1 MDAPLFDPAGFRI
14 PPGVAHVCAGGETPF
29 LLRHDA
35 ALLAYARDKSLGEP
49 GRKAQETQVLRARDL
64 LAAAW
69 GVERGD
75 IGLCANVAEGV
86 GLVVE
91 SVDWREGGD
100 NLVVDPDEY
109 ASLVAPGALQRHPR
123 VEIRFARMSEPEAV
137 AAAVDARTRMIAV
150 SQVSYLTGERFDLLP
165 LRAIADRVGALL
177 VVDHTQA
184 AGYLP
189 IRPRLADFA
198 FAATYKWLLGMTGTA
213 VAYWNRARRPGWA
226 PATAG
231 WHSLAGGTA
240 RPDWRRAEEVA
251 LVPDAMRFARGNP
264 AHAAV
269 YVLGS
274 ALDYLGGFET
284 AAITRHVQGLTAA
297 LLEGLARAGIPTTTP
312 ADPAR
317 HGASVCIAHPQAGAL
332 AAALHERGVWAWN
345 GRGRVRFSFHGYNGM
360 ADVGRIL
367 AALAAI
373 GHPRG
378 VTPA

>member
-1 MDAPLFDPAGFRI
+1 MDPLFDPADFRI
-14 PPGVAHVCAGGETPF
+14 PPGIAHVCAGGETPF
-29 LLRHDA
+29 LRRHDA
-35 ALLAYARDKSLGEP
+35 ALTAYARDKSLGEP
-49 GRKAQETQVLRARDL
+49 GRKAQDAAVARARDL
-64 LAAAW
+64 AAAAW
-69 GVERGD
+69 GVERDD
-75 IGLCANVAEGV
+75 IGFCANVAEGV
-86 GLVVE
+86 SLVVE
-91 SVDWREGGD
+91 SLDWREGD
-100 NLVVDPDEY
+100 SLVVDPDEY
-109 ASLVAPGALQRHPR
+109 PSVLAPAALHRHPR
-123 VEIRFARMSEPEAV
+123 IGIRFARMNDPEAV
-137 AAAVDARTRMIAV
+137 AAAADARTRMIAV
-150 SQVSYLTGERFDLLP
+150 SHVSYLTGERFDLAP

-189 IRPRLADFA
+189 VRPDIADFA

-213 VAYWNRARRPGWA
+213 LACWNRARQPGWS

-240 RPDWRRAEEVA
+240 RPDWQGGEVA

-274 ALDYLGGFET
+274 ALGYLGGFDT
-284 AAITRHVQGLTAA
+284 AAVTRHVQGLTTA
-297 LLEGLARAGIPTTTP
+297 LLERLRSAGIASTTP

-317 HGASVCIAHPQAGAL
+317 HGASVCIAHPRASAFC
-332 AAALHERGVWAWN
+332 AALHEHGVWAWN

-360 ADVGRIL
+360 ADVERIM

-373 GHPRG
+373 GPL
-378 VTPA
+378 